1 MAGGDRLSESSLC
14 TDEAQAPEQDVGPKP
29 FNMEL
34 HALRSRLDSTVSPGG
49 LIGVSLRMRTIH
61 NLIGK
66 ARDRTFPVL
75 VLGETGTGKELAA
88 RCIHNSSSRKNS
100 AFVAVDCSSLT
111 PTLIESELFGHI
123 RGAFTG
129 ADTNKKGLVESAD
142 AGTLFLD
149 EIGELP
155 KELQAKLL
163 RVIQE
168 REVRP
173 VGATDAKPINTRF
186 IAATHRDLKHAV
198 AEGAFRRDLY
208 YRLNVFPIA
217 MPPLRER
224 KGDIPLLVTA
234 FLTKHADSM
243 RPIETICEDFWRSV
257 MSHDWPGNV
266 RELENFV
273 ARCLALGS
281 GSTLRD
287 EDGCLIPE
295 EIGNNTLAE
304 TDTHRLDSIE
314 RYTIVK
320 ALKETN
326 GDKIAAARILG
337 IGKTTIYRKLRQYG
351 QNPI

>member
-1 MAGGDRLSESSLC
+1 MAIESQLSEDLLC
-14 TDEAQAPEQDVGPKP
+14 TDEKQGPEQNPLLEP
-29 FNMEL
+29 LNLEL
-34 HALRSRLDSTVSPGG
+34 QALRGQLESIVSPGG
-49 LIGVSLRMRTIH
+49 LIGVSLGMRRIH

-66 ARDRTFPVL
+66 ARDNTFPVII
-75 VLGETGTGKELAA
+75 LGETGTGKELVA
-88 RCIHNSSSRKNS
+88 RCIHNSGPRKHS

-129 ADTNKKGLVESAD
+129 ADTNKKGLVEAAD
-142 AGTLFLD
+142 TGTLFLD

-155 KELQAKLL
+155 RELQAKLL

-168 REVRP
+168 HEVRP
-173 VGATDAKPINTRF
+173 VGSTDAKPVNVRF

-198 AEGAFRRDLY
+198 DEGAFRRDLY
-208 YRLNVFPIA
+208 YRLNVIPIE

-234 FLTKHADSM
+234 FLKKHGDSM
-243 RPIETICEDFWRSV
+243 RPIETICQDFWRSA
-257 MSHDWPGNV
+257 MSRDWPGNV

-273 ARCLALGS
+273 ARCIALGS
-281 GSTLRD
+281 GPTLRD

-304 TDTHRLDSIE
+304 TDTHRLDAME
-314 RYTIVK
+314 RHTIVK
-320 ALKETN
+320 VLKETK
-326 GDKIAAARILG
+326 GDKTAAARILG
-337 IGKTTIYRKLRQYG
+337 IGKTTIYRKLKQYG

>member
-1 MAGGDRLSESSLC
+1 MADGSRLPKGFLC
-14 TDEAQAPEQDVGPKP
+14 AEEAHPPKP
-29 FNMEL
+29 QPGSQPLSLEL
-34 HALRSRLDSTVSPGG
+34 HELKSQMESTVSPGG
-49 LIGVSLRMRTIH
+49 LIGVSLRVRTIH
-61 NLIGK
+61 DLIGK
-66 ARDRTFPVL
+66 VRNHTFPVL
-75 VLGETGTGKELAA
+75 ILGETGTGKELVA
-88 RCIHNSSSRKNS
+88 RCIHNSGSRKHA

-111 PTLIESELFGHI
+111 STLIESELFGHI

-129 ADTNKKGLVESAD
+129 ADTNKKGLVEAAD
-142 AGTLFLD
+142 TGTLFLD

-155 KELQAKLL
+155 RELQAKLL

-168 REVRP
+168 KEVRP
-173 VGATDAKPINTRF
+173 VGSTDAKPVNARF
-186 IAATHRDLKHAV
+186 IAATHRNLKHAV
-198 AEGAFRRDLY
+198 DEGTFRRDLY
-208 YRLNVFPIA
+208 YRLNVFPIE

-224 KGDIPLLVTA
+224 KVDIPLLVMA

-243 RPIETICEDFWRSV
+243 RPIETICQDFWRSV
-257 MSHDWPGNV
+257 MSRDWPGNV

-281 GSTLRD
+281 GPTLRD
-287 EDGCLIPE
+287 EDGCLLTG
-295 EIGNNTLAE
+295 EIGNNALAE
-304 TDTHRLDSIE
+304 KDTNRLDAME

-320 ALKETN
+320 VLEETK